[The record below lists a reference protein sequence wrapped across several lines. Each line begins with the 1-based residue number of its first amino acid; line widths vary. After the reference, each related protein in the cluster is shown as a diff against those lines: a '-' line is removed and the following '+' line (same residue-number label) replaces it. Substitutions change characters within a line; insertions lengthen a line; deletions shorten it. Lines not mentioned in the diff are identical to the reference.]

1 MARPVRMR
9 RLRGFL
15 ATVATPLAEGV
26 AGRALPGWLKDMTL
40 RWCEGG
46 LRGRAGGGGDAET
59 AGRTV
64 RGPAADVRR
73 GVSAVPRGEGRSRAR
88 SHEAVRGAD
97 EAVRGAEGP
106 GMEGARLGGAT
117 AAPIGGPVASWP
129 GVPRG
134 TWCLRL
140 RRSDPSVFDAR
151 P

>member
-64 RGPAADVRR
+64 RRPAADVRR

-97 EAVRGAEGP
+97 GAVRGAEGP
-106 GMEGARLGGAT
+106 GMEGARLRGGDGRADWG
-117 AAPIGGPVASWP
+117 ACGVLAGGSE
-129 GVPRG
+129 GHLVPSPEAERS
-134 TWCLRL
+134 LRL
-140 RRSDPSVFDAR
+140 
-151 P
+151 